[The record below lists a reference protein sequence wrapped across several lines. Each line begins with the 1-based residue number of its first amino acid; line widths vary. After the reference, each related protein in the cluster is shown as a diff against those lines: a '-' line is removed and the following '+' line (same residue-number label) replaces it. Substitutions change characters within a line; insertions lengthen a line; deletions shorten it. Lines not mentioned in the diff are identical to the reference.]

1 MASNVQVVLKSEV
14 EHLGS
19 FGQIVKVRR
28 GYARN
33 FRIPRGLAVMATRAT
48 MKQAEHERALAEKK
62 AQKLREEQ
70 EKMAES
76 LKGVVIMVAKEASP
90 EGKLFGSVT
99 AQDVTEALERKDI
112 RVDKRK
118 LVMPEEIIKD
128 VGTYMVEIK
137 FAYGVRGQVKLEVKT
152 AS

>member
-28 GYARN
+28 GFARN
-33 FRIPRGLAVMATRAT
+33 YLIPRGLAVMATRAT

-90 EGKLFGSVT
+90 DGKLFGSVT
-99 AQDVTEALERKDI
+99 AQDVVDALERKDVK
-112 RVDKRK
+112 VDKRK
-118 LVMPEEIIKD
+118 LVMPEEAIKD
-128 VGTYMVEIK
+128 VGSYVVEIK
-137 FAYGVRGQVKLEVKT
+137 FAYGVRAQVKLEVKT